1 MILNIHR
8 RGRDRQGLQ
17 AADVIAWAAAPKR
30 PSHLLGHQSSCLI
43 RPVSLAPAT
52 GSSGSDRHVPF
63 QVRSYLAPKLNRTSS
78 VAF

>member
-30 PSHLLGHQSSCLI
+30 PSTKYRVHEP
-43 RPVSLAPAT
+43 R
-52 GSSGSDRHVPF
+52 D
-63 QVRSYLAPKLNRTSS
+63 LNRCASFDQQPRFEGEWPTMGS
-78 VAF
+78 

>member
-52 GSSGSDRHVPF
+52 GSSGSDRHVSF
-63 QVRSYLAPKLNRTSS
+63 SSAQLSRTEIQPNIIR
-78 VAF
+78 

>member
-30 PSHLLGHQSSCLI
+30 PSHLLGELI
-43 RPVSLAPAT
+43 IATAQHEVPRPRASRPEPLRLLRPAT
-52 GSSGSDRHVPF
+52 PF
-63 QVRSYLAPKLNRTSS
+63 RGR
-78 VAF
+78 VAHDGFVA